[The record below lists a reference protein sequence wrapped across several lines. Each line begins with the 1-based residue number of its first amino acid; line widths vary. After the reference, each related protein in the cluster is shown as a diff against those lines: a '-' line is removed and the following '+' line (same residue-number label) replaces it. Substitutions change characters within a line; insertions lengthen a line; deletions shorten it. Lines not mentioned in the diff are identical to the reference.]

1 MTREQLTQ
9 QLEDDPEF
17 VIWLSELEPEEQ
29 QEYREGRF
37 APLFSSSG
45 RRRTLAVLLDGD
57 R

>member
-9 QLEDDPEF
+9 QLQDDPEF

-37 APLFSSSG
+37 APLFSGDG
-45 RRRTLAVLLDGD
+45 RRPTLQRLLGGD
-57 R
+57 L

>member
-9 QLEDDPEF
+9 QLQDDPEF

-37 APLFSSSG
+37 APLFSSTHA
-45 RRRTLAVLLDGD
+45 RPTLEKLLGGD
-57 R
+57 L